1 MSSVIVVEVG
11 SVGVVTCVVLV
22 LTSSVGLSDDVPA
35 SCVVV
40 DSVEV
45 AEDTSGVTSEV
56 VDSVATDVA
65 PVVLTS
71 SVDENEVDELSVLE
85 EMISGSLASSV
96 VPTSVE
102 EVIEE
107 VPSVDDDGS
116 NVVVSLAVEVADES
130 SEVVVSCVVL
140 SNTEVV
146 KSSVVLVKIV
156 SVVDSEAVVPSVED
170 LSVVTVDSKED
181 EATVVDVD

>member
-1 MSSVIVVEVG
+1 MSSVIVVEVE

-45 AEDTSGVTSEV
+45 SEDTSGVISEV
-56 VDSVATDVA
+56 VVSVATGVA
-65 PVVLTS
+65 PVVPTS
-71 SVDENEVDELSVLE
+71 SVDDGKVDELSVLE
-85 EMISGSLASSV
+85 EVISGSLASPV
-96 VPTSVE
+96 VTASVE
-102 EVIEE
+102 EVAEE
-107 VPSVDDDGS
+107 VPSVDDEDS

-130 SEVVVSCVVL
+130 SVVVVSSVVL

-156 SVVDSEAVVPSVED
+156 SVVDSEAVVPSVE
-170 LSVVTVDSKED
+170 EI
-181 EATVVDVD
+181 